1 MMRQG
6 NRKGSITVFLVL
18 TLTASF
24 SVLFGLLE
32 AGRVSALHA
41 NAEMSTAQIRDGVL
55 ASYQRNLWK
64 QYHLM
69 FWEAEEEDF
78 PQMEGIKSLQQSM
91 IDGNRIAVT
100 GKKNNY
106 YLLPVELAEVGVV
119 SYQLA
124 TDRGGEAFR
133 AEAAR
138 MMKRVLAEE
147 SVETLK
153 NWLEQSGE
161 EPSEGSLFL
170 LEQKA
175 QEALDGMQMK
185 PEAEDTAETG
195 NSSAAMPPANYVE
208 VQENP
213 LDWYVR
219 NRQKDLLSL
228 LMGSEVSAKSMD
240 LMDTASRRSLQKGN
254 LQDDYGFCAADKVL
268 FVAYLCSFFQN
279 ASDGSRNSEHPL
291 DYELEYIIGGKGSD
305 RANLRAAINR
315 IVLFREAANLLYLE
329 KNPQKQSE
337 ISAVA
342 ASLAFLVAQ
351 PQLEPLIRQGL
362 LAAWAYAE
370 SLSDV
375 RILLGGGKVSP
386 IKVESQWHTDLK
398 NLSDTFARTKP
409 EDQKEGFSYSNY
421 LLLVMWA
428 MKNDTLSLRAID
440 LVEKNL
446 NLRMD
451 HMISQVNCT
460 YRYEASP
467 LFWNFVTLGNASPG
481 TYHFQDTGTIC
492 FIPE

>member
-1 MMRQG
+1 MIRKQ

-24 SVLFGLLE
+24 SVIFGLLE

-41 NAEMSTAQIRDGVL
+41 NAEMSTAQVRDGIL
-55 ASYQRNLWK
+55 ASYQRSLWE

-69 FWEAEEEDF
+69 FWEAEEKDF
-78 PQMEGIKSLQQSM
+78 PELESLKSLQQSM

-100 GKKNNY
+100 EKKNNF
-106 YLLPVELAEVGVV
+106 YLLPLSLAEADVA

-133 AEAAR
+133 AEAAG
-138 MMKRVLAEE
+138 MMKYVLAEE

-153 NWLEQSGE
+153 DWLEQSRGE
-161 EPSEGSLFL
+161 SSEESFSLL
-170 LEQKA
+170 DQKA
-175 QEALDGMQMK
+175 QEALDGMRRR
-185 PEAEDTAETG
+185 PETEDTQETE
-195 NSSAAMPPANYVE
+195 NVSAAMPPANYVE

-219 NRQKDLLSL
+219 TRQKDLLSL
-228 LMGSEVSAKSMD
+228 LMGSEVSEKTMD
-240 LMDTASRRSLQKGN
+240 LTDAASHRSLQKGN
-254 LQDDYGFCAADKVL
+254 LQDDYGFRAADKVL
-268 FVAYLCSFFQN
+268 FVVYLCSFFQN
-279 ASDGSRNSEHPL
+279 ASDGGNSSGHPL
-291 DYELEYIIGGKGSD
+291 DYELEYIIGGKTSD
-305 RANLRAAINR
+305 RANLRAAVRR
-315 IVLFREAANLLYLE
+315 IVLLREAANLLYLE

-342 ASLAFLVAQ
+342 ASLAFLAAQ

-386 IKVESQWHTDLK
+386 VKADAQWHTDLK
-398 NLSDTFARTKP
+398 NLSGTFGRTRP
-409 EDQKEGFSYSNY
+409 GEQKEGLSYSNY
-421 LLLVMWA
+421 LLLVLWA
-428 MKNDTLSLRAID
+428 INSDTLSLRAID
-440 LVEKNL
+440 LIEKNL
-446 NLRMD
+446 NLQMD
-451 HMISQVNCT
+451 HMVSQVNCT

-467 LFWNFVTLGNASPG
+467 LFWNFVTLGDHSPG
-481 TYHFQDTGTIC
+481 TYQFRNQETIC